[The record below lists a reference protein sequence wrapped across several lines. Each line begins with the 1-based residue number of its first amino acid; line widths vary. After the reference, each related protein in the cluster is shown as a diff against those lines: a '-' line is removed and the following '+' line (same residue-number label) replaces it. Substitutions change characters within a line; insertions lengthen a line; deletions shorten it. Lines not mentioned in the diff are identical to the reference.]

1 MSENVDQFEQ
11 ERQNLL
17 VFVWKNRKTIG
28 IITAIG
34 LVVSLVISLV
44 MTPIFLSTAIVFPT
58 ATSTVSFSEGR
69 NAKAS
74 SMDFGHEDQ
83 AEQMVQIL
91 QSASLRDNIVK
102 EFGLFKHYEIEENDP
117 HKRYK
122 LVKKFDKNFKF
133 ARTRFGSIQIDVYD
147 KDPQKAA
154 DMANRIVDLIDT
166 LKNELIHQRTL
177 EAFKISQRKRA
188 MLLVEIDSISAR
200 VDSLTAIGIM
210 SNDGRSGLYQ
220 ALVDSKSQDE
230 KNEIKERIRIN
241 KEYGPLYDRLTNI
254 REHKISAFET
264 FTVNYEQAESDA
276 NVSLNHK
283 LVVERAVV
291 SDKKEYPKRAIV
303 VLLGTIGTLIFAIF
317 ILLLRQKL
325 LELKRIV

>member
-1 MSENVDQFEQ
+1 MSENVEQFEQ
-11 ERQNLL
+11 ERQSLL
-17 VFVWKNRKTIG
+17 VFVWRNRRTIG
-28 IITAIG
+28 IITGIG

-58 ATSTVSFSEGR
+58 ATSTVAFSEGR

-102 EFGLFKHYEIEENDP
+102 EFDLFKHYEISEKDA

-133 ARTRFGSIQIDVYD
+133 ARTRFGSIQIDVFD

-154 DMANRIVDLIDT
+154 DMANRVVDLIDT

-188 MLLVEIDSISAR
+188 MLLVEIDSISKR
-200 VDSLTAIGIM
+200 IDSLVSIGIM
-210 SNDGRSGLYQ
+210 SNDARSGLYQ

-230 KNEIKERIRIN
+230 KAEIKERIKIN
-241 KEYGPLYDRLTNI
+241 TEYGPLYDRLTNI
-254 REHKISAFET
+254 REHKIAAFET

-276 NVSLNHK
+276 NVKLNHK
-283 LVVERAVV
+283 LVVEQAVI

-303 VLLGTIGTLIFAIF
+303 VLLGTVGTFLFAIF

-325 LELKRIV
+325 LELKHIV

>member
-1 MSENVDQFEQ
+1 MSENVEQFEQ

-17 VFVWKNRKTIG
+17 IFVWKNRKTIG
-28 IITAIG
+28 IITGIG
-34 LVVSLVISLV
+34 LVVSLLISLL

-58 ATSTVSFSEGR
+58 ATSTVSFSE
-69 NAKAS
+69 AS
-74 SMDFGHEDQ
+74 SMEFGHESQ

-91 QSASLRDNIVK
+91 QSANLRDNIVK
-102 EFGLFKHYEIEENDP
+102 EFDLFKHYKIKEEDT
-117 HKRYK
+117 HKRYN
-122 LVKKFDKNFKF
+122 LIKKFDKNFKF
-133 ARTRFGSIQIDVYD
+133 ARTRFGSIQIDVFD

-154 DMANRIVDLIDT
+154 DMANRVVELIDT

-188 MLLVEIDSISAR
+188 MLLVEIDSISKR
-200 VDSLTAIGIM
+200 VDSLVAIGIM

-220 ALVDSKSQDE
+220 ALVDSKSQEE

-241 KEYGPLYDRLTNI
+241 NEYGPLYDRLTNI
-254 REHKISAFET
+254 REHKIAAFED

-276 NVSLNHK
+276 NVNLNHK

-303 VLLGTIGTLIFAIF
+303 VLLGTIGTFIFAIF

-325 LELKRIV
+325 LELKRAM